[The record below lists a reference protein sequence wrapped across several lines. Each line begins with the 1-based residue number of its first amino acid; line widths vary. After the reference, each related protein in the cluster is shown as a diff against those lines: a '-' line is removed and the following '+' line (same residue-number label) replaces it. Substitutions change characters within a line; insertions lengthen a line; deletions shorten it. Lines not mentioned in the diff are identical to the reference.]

1 MLITFY
7 ILLMLRVGRCTDEQF
22 FETKTVQLGDN
33 VNLPCTRK
41 STGTLF
47 WIRLVPGHAAE
58 VLARTFSFMTG
69 DPHITAREEPGK
81 FVLHIAKA
89 KQSDTAVYYCAK
101 IQHKNLTFLKGIDLT
116 IIGKYD
122 KKESEPG
129 ITAVPPYTENSVSL
143 WCSVLS
149 DSENETCPNEKC
161 VCYFRAGS
169 QRSHPSI
176 IYPQGN
182 STCEYERNPEVVSTK
197 KRVFPFS
204 KNISFSDAG
213 TCYCAVAT
221 CGTVKGSKLYTEVN
235 VCHSQRDNTVLFLLC
250 AALAISL
257 IVIAFLIFSNKKLK
271 KNSKGC
277 YATVDLQTDTKASGC
292 QESQQMGNH
301 WFILQSF
308 SPVRKLTKQGQ
319 GKQRQQKKRVSTLMS
334 ELLSWINSLNFAFVT
349 RIYVFVVVFFFKSSF
364 VLKLYL
370 HVL

>member
-122 KKESEPG
+122 KK
-129 ITAVPPYTENSVSL
+129 
-143 WCSVLS
+143 
-149 DSENETCPNEKC
+149 
-161 VCYFRAGS
+161 
-169 QRSHPSI
+169 
-176 IYPQGN
+176 GN

-221 CGTVKGSKLYTEVN
+221 CGTVKGSKLYTEAVN